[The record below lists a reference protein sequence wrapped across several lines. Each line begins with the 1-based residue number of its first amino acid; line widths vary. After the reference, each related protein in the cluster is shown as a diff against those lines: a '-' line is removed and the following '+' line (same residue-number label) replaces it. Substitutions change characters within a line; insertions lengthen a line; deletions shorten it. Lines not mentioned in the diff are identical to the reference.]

1 MLQAARPP
9 RSLHGMRV
17 SLRLPFALL
26 ALATATD
33 LPLAAAELPI
43 IAKARAYLADEAT
56 LQGVQSVRF
65 VGTLS
70 VPDQAD
76 ATKEK
81 RIKLDVIFAKPDRQ
95 LMRMAVDDGME
106 ITGLDGYE
114 AWQLAQDGQTP
125 PRRRLTLL
133 PPPRTRR
140 LLAETRENLLYFRGL
155 EKFGGT
161 VEDQGVRTID
171 GIPCQRVAFIHSSS
185 IAFYR
190 HFELATGRLVLTE
203 IEDGRAIRE
212 HGEIKVQGVRFPSTT
227 ITTSKDAEGKVQ
239 TVTLTFDKI
248 TLNEP
253 LPPKYFAVPTP
264 TAP

>member
-1 MLQAARPP
+1 MKF
-9 RSLHGMRV
+9 SLP
-17 SLRLPFALL
+17 LPFVIL
-26 ALATATD
+26 ALATA
-33 LPLAAAELPI
+33 LRSVAAELPI

-65 VGTLS
+65 IGTLS
-70 VPDQAD
+70 VPDPAD

-81 RIKLDVIFAKPDRQ
+81 RIKLDVVFAKPDRQ
-95 LMRMAVDDGME
+95 LMRMAVDEGME

-125 PRRRLTLL
+125 PRSRLTIL
-133 PPPRTRR
+133 PSPRIRR

-171 GIPCQRVAFIHSSS
+171 GIPCQRVAFIHTSS
-185 IAFYR
+185 IAFFR

-203 IEDGRAIRE
+203 IEDGRVIRE
-212 HGEIKVQGVRFPSTT
+212 HGEIKVDGVRFPAST
-227 ITTSKDAEGKVQ
+227 ITTSKDAQGKVQ

-248 TLNEP
+248 TLNET

-264 TAP
+264 AAP